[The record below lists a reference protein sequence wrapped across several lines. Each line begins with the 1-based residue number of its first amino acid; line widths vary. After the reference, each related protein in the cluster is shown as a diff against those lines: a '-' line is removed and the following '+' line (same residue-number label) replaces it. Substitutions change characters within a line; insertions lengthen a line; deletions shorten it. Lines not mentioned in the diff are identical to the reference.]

1 MPSVET
7 SLFQNYVFAHD
18 QTVSRHLLQ
27 GWQDAVHMLISIHED
42 NDQGNLSSSIYKMTG
57 LNPVPAEKSSHSVES
72 GCGIN
77 VFPPQVVKDLHV
89 QRPVTPVVGFVE
101 INGDLNSHRV
111 WHFTAPGPEPLR
123 PALHRGKVYCC
134 SARW

>member
-27 GWQDAVHMLISIHED
+27 GWQDAVHVLIRIHED
-42 NDQGNLSSSIYKMTG
+42 NDQGKLSSSVYKMTG
-57 LNPVPAEKSSHSVES
+57 LNPVSPEKPSHSVES

-77 VFPPQVVKDLHV
+77 VFPPQVVKNLHV

-101 INGDLNSHRV
+101 IDRDLNSHRV
-111 WHFTAPGPEPLR
+111 WYFTAPVPEPCR
-123 PALHRGKVYCC
+123 PALHRGTANC
-134 SARW
+134 W